1 MVPLVQV
8 VDMDGNV
15 FIEEK
20 SISIKL
26 LAVVVNTYP
35 TEKVAGIMTIA
46 KVVLNLGH
54 YVSLLEPVTEN
65 EVGMRYCVVMP

>member
-1 MVPLVQV
+1 MVPLVRV
-8 VDMDGNV
+8 VDVDGNV
-15 FIEEK
+15 FMEEK

-26 LAVVVNTYP
+26 LAVVMKTYP
-35 TEKVAGIMTIA
+35 VEKVAGIMTIA

-65 EVGMRYCVVMP
+65 EVGMRCCVVL